1 MAEFS
6 KADVEQITSR
16 VMVRMLK
23 QVGTARPDDLAAII
37 AAEVGSDTPV
47 AEQLKALIG
56 KRIAAALQGVDEED
70 LVVAVPGVCDCADG
84 EHHCLTVCAVDA
96 IQKGPDGT
104 AIIDRDRCIDCGFCV
119 QACGSGALVERSQC
133 LQIAEMLRARKQPPL
148 YAIVAP
154 AFVAQFG
161 PDVSPAQ
168 VKAAI
173 LHLGFSNVVE
183 VAMAADVLT
192 VLEADEFLQ
201 RVEAGETFM
210 ITSCCCPAFIKLVE
224 KHRPLV
230 SHLISETV
238 SPMVALG
245 RMLKSREPDC
255 RVVFIGPCLAKR
267 AESKRPELA
276 DAIDNVLTFKELV
289 TLFEAAGVN
298 PGDLP
303 DGDVAAFCEASH
315 DGRIYAH
322 TGGVTAAVQ
331 RAVQEKN
338 PNVPFHPLKGN
349 GLKQCSQILQ
359 AVEAGEAGG
368 NFMEGMACPGGCV
381 GGPGTCVPVDV
392 GACGVQAF
400 AKQAHVQA
408 ARENELASR
417 WSEEAASFT
426 IFYSDKQRGKA

>member
-16 VMVRMLK
+16 VMVRMIK
-23 QVGTARPDDLAAII
+23 QLGNAELDDVATII
-37 AAEVGSDTPV
+37 AEEVGSDTPV
-47 AEQLKALIG
+47 AEQLKVVIG
-56 KRIAAALQGVDEED
+56 KRIAAALQGVDSED
-70 LVVAVPGVCDCADG
+70 LVVVVPGICDCADG
-84 EHHCLTVCAVDA
+84 EHHCITVCAVDA

-104 AIIDRDRCIDCGFCV
+104 AFIDRDRCIDCGFCV
-119 QACGSGALVERSQC
+119 DACGSGALVERSQC
-133 LQIAEMLRARKQPPL
+133 LQIAEMLSQRRQPQL

-161 PDVSPAQ
+161 PDVSPVQ

-173 LHLGFSNVVE
+173 LRLGFSDVYE

-201 RVEAGETFM
+201 RNEAGETFM

-245 RMLKSREPDC
+245 RMLKSREPGC
-255 RVVFIGPCLAKR
+255 HVVFIGPCLAKR

-276 DAIDNVLTFKELV
+276 NAIDSVLTFKELV
-289 TLFEAAGVN
+289 TLFEAAGVSL
-298 PGDLP
+298 GEQP

-331 RAVQEKN
+331 RAIREKN
-338 PNVPFHPLKGN
+338 PEVPFRPLKGN

-359 AVEAGEAGG
+359 AVEAGEADG

-381 GGPGTCVPVDV
+381 GGPGTCVPVEV
-392 GACGVQAF
+392 GASGVQAF

-408 ARENELASR
+408 ARKNKLADR
-417 WSEEAASFT
+417 WVEEATRVS
-426 IFYSDKQRGKA
+426 IFYSDKQGDHV